1 MNIFK
6 FGKIRPIHACY
17 LLSLVGICIL
27 LLCIQFTNNHSYKDL
42 TAPNFM
48 VIDDDLRLS
57 PDGVKSINL
66 RKLGSYCE
74 PDCKTL
80 TLYYRLP
87 ELKKIPLSC
96 ILSTLITGD
105 TADRAKFV
113 RVGMLFFITHIVLQ
127 SVKI

>member
-6 FGKIRPIHACY
+6 LGKIRPIHACY

-87 ELKKIPLSC
+87 ELKKDT
-96 ILSTLITGD
+96 TLMYPFH
-105 TADRAKFV
+105 ANYW
-113 RVGMLFFITHIVLQ
+113 
-127 SVKI
+127 